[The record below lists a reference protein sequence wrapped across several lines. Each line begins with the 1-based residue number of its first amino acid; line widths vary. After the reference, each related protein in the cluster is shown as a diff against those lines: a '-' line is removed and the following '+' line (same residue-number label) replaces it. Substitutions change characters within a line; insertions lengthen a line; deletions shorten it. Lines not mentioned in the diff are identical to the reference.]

1 MIRPSDKRKYAEYL
15 VHIMFGVY
23 ATMWVEASMDPIRKA
38 SDRLQST
45 GSLGILLTSSL
56 SEPRLWLG
64 VLAFISLLCLWWW
77 YTCIFLE
84 LARGSGSRLLILD
97 LIVLAS
103 FSVCYRLWSE
113 NYAIFGMVFVLAML
127 IMLVRFQTT
136 IAIIDGGQG
145 IVLGRSLASEPGRR
159 GRVLALGADNLP
171 EYRALVIGRN
181 CVALILFACV
191 VGLVTSTGLSQG
203 GFRQRLL
210 PVLMVV
216 LVAAC
221 ICGTVYAW
229 YRMDRAKHP
238 NKNSPYFF
246 GDNDSLFRVSE
257 LRALVRRKIDRNSL
271 VQMARNG
278 RKDAVKAMLSGFWP
292 FVREFES
299 IIDRFPFPAQ
309 ILSSRFGRVTA
320 QHKLNLLKG
329 RVAEIRKEEG
339 SHAAHWK
346 RDAEGVG
353 VTEFDQPAITEVE
366 RLSHVFSTED
376 PGRFFLFLAA
386 AEMVAVELGDALTSS
401 TRFNKLFPMGQ
412 WTWGEMHVD
421 SDEHTT
427 FHLEVDLDLARAF
440 IMDDSVA
447 EVMAK
452 EITEQVLESF
462 AIAADAI
469 VKEHLG
475 RSVVRIV
482 SPSTTGV
489 A

>member
-1 MIRPSDKRKYAEYL
+1 MIRPSDKRRYSEYL

-38 SDRLQST
+38 SVRLQAS
-45 GSLGILLTSSL
+45 GSLGLLLSSSL

-97 LIVLAS
+97 LIVLAG

-113 NYAIFGMVFVLAML
+113 NYAIFGVVFVLAML

-145 IVLGRSLASEPGRR
+145 VAFGRSLASEQVRR
-159 GRVLALGADNLP
+159 GRSLALGTDNLP
-171 EYRALVIGRN
+171 EYRALIIGRN

-191 VGLVTSTGLSQG
+191 VGLATTGLSQG
-203 GFRQRLL
+203 GFREKLL

-216 LVAAC
+216 LVGAC
-221 ICGTVYAW
+221 ICGTLYAW
-229 YRMDRAKHP
+229 YRMDRVKHP
-238 NKNSPYFF
+238 NKHSPYFF
-246 GDNDSLFRVSE
+246 GDNDALFRVSE
-257 LRALVRRKIDRNSL
+257 LRAFIRRKIERNTL

-278 RKDAVKAMLSGFWP
+278 RRDAAKAMLGGFWP

-299 IIDRFPFPAQ
+299 IIDRFPFPGQ
-309 ILSSRFGRVTA
+309 ILSSRFGRATA
-320 QHKLNLLKG
+320 QHKLNLLKA

-339 SHAAHWK
+339 SHAAHWR
-346 RDAEGVG
+346 RDAEALG
-353 VTEFDQPAITEVE
+353 VTDFDQPAIPEVE

-376 PGRFFLFLAA
+376 PGRFFLLLAA
-386 AEMVAVELGDALTSS
+386 AEMVAIELGDALTSS
-401 TRFNKLFPMGQ
+401 SRFNKLFPLGQ

-440 IMDDSVA
+440 VMEDSVA
-447 EVMAK
+447 EIMAK
-452 EITEQVLESF
+452 EVTDQLLETF
-462 AIAADAI
+462 AAAADAI
-469 VKEHLG
+469 VKEHLA

-482 SPSTTGV
+482 PPSTAGV